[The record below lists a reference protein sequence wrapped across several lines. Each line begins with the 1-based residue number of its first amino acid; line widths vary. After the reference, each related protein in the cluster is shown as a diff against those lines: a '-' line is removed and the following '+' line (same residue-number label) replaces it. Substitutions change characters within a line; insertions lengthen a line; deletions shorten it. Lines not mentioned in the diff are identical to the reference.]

1 MTAVCITYVTI
12 TRMTGEVYDPIWM
25 IISGFLEGYTS
36 ASIFGALVCGI
47 LIPGMFC
54 WLWYRHAFSFV
65 VSAVCLIL
73 WFVFCVVVRAA
84 VLA

>member
-25 IISGFLEGYTS
+25 IISGFLEGYPS

-65 VSAVCLIL
+65 VSAVCLIV
-73 WFVFCVVVRAA
+73 WFVFCVVMREA
-84 VLA
+84 VCA